1 MSSRNTF
8 THFVCRLLGTSLA
21 GLAALTVCT
30 SVTFAISDE
39 PAVTDKVG
47 SIEGESISVE
57 GPMSVDVVG
66 GKVRTVLR
74 SGSDVRVK
82 AGQARIELVEGGH
95 ITICGPAHFSVL
107 KSGGS
112 LTLALESGTIRAF
125 VQNEPVLTVYTPQIQ
140 AKPIS
145 IGNGSMEL
153 LVGLDSAGSMCIRA
167 TKGAVRIEQQL
178 TGQNMLVPQNGDVT
192 LTNGQLETLQ
202 TSSGHCECEE
212 QILASS
218 EPCRSQSAGIGGR
231 TQEKGRR
238 KENHPGQPANS
249 STAEKAEPVY
259 QVFMPPLHYDATN
272 KTQDDFDPNLIIL
285 VRRVRVRPTLIFQGK
300 VEGEPIVARNYGSGC
315 PSQTCRGA
323 KDRRFHLESHEK
335 LHSQFV
341 LVCRIHV
348 GTRGKTH
355 TRQARH
361 LPFQMTKRVQATSP
375 GGGTFPGPYIPS

>member
-1 MSSRNTF
+1 MLLALELVRLSSTNALIHPYRKMPGI
-8 THFVCRLLGTSLA
+8 HLAVLALL
-21 GLAALTVCT
+21 
-30 SVTFAISDE
+30 AICQAPGMTRADE

-47 SIEGESISVE
+47 SIDGEAISVE

-82 AGQARIELVEGGH
+82 AGQARIDLVEGGH

-125 VQNEPVLTVYTPQIQ
+125 MQNEPALTVYTPQIQ

-153 LVGLDSAGSMCIRA
+153 SVGLDATGSMCIRA

-192 LTNGQLETLQ
+192 ITNGQLETLQ
-202 TSSGHCECEE
+202 TSSGRCLCEE
-212 QILASS
+212 QQVLSSSTRSVEVSQLASS
-218 EPCRSQSAGIGGR
+218 EDLRKKAEERKTTAPPPSSA
-231 TQEKGRR
+231 
-238 KENHPGQPANS
+238 PPP
-249 STAEKAEPVY
+249 AEKTEPVY
-259 QVFMPPLHYDATN
+259 QVFMPPLHYDASS
-272 KTQDDFDPNLIIL
+272 KTQEEFDPNLIIL

-300 VEGEPIVARNYGSGC
+300 VEGDPVVARNTA
-315 PSQTCRGA
+315 PPVAVKPVVQTPKSDDSTWSRM
-323 KDRRFHLESHEK
+323 KN
-335 LHSQFV
+335 
-341 LVCRIHV
+341 
-348 GTRGKTH
+348 
-355 TRQARH
+355 
-361 LPFQMTKRVQATSP
+361 
-375 GGGTFPGPYIPS
+375 YIRNLF